1 LVRRIDSEAAI
12 PQAPPPKRHPYDQWS
27 PDARALDLVGDKWTL
42 LIVRDL
48 AAGPRRFVE
57 LQRVLPGIST
67 EQLRSRLNRMVADG
81 MLTRKR
87 YREVPPRVDYEL
99 TDRARELMPI
109 LGELARWGLEWA
121 WGPPRS
127 TEAVDI
133 GAIFRLAPGL
143 LRPSAETQGTVE
155 FTLLHTREGGAA
167 ASYSVTASERTVT
180 IEEQEAGDPNARVSG
195 DLAAWVATFSP
206 QHDRSRLTVTGDQAL
221 AERMLDGLVAASAS
235 AVARIVAA

>member
-1 LVRRIDSEAAI
+1 
-12 PQAPPPKRHPYDQWS
+12 
-27 PDARALDLVGDKWTL
+27 

-99 TDRARELMPI
+99 TDRARDLMPI
-109 LGELARWGLEWA
+109 LGELARWGFEWA
-121 WGPPRS
+121 WGPPRPS
-127 TEAVDI
+127 EAIDI

-143 LRPSAETQGTVE
+143 LAPAAGTQGTVE
-155 FTLLHTREGGAA
+155 FTLHANQEGGVA
-167 ASYSVTASERTVT
+167 ASYSLTASPHKVT
-180 IEEQEAGDPNARVSG
+180 IEEREADNPDARVSG
-195 DLAAWVATFSP
+195 DLAAWVSAFSP
-206 QHDRSRLTVTGDQAL
+206 QHDRSGLALTGDRAL
-221 AERMLDGLVAASAS
+221 AERLLDGLVA
-235 AVARIVAA
+235 VTVAAGAAARTFAA

>member
-1 LVRRIDSEAAI
+1 MSNV
-12 PQAPPPKRHPYDQWS
+12 PPPKRHPYDQWS

-87 YREVPPRVDYEL
+87 YREVPPRVDYAL
-99 TDRARELMPI
+99 TKRARELMPV
-109 LGELARWGLEWA
+109 LAELARWGYEWA
-121 WGPPRS
+121 WGPPRES
-127 TEAVDI
+127 EAVDL

-143 LRPSAETQGTVE
+143 VSADGCGRGTIELTVE
-155 FTLLHTREGGAA
+155 NDE
-167 ASYSVTASERTVT
+167 ERTRYSCT
-180 IEEQEAGDPNARVSG
+180 ISSNGVEVREVESGHADARVAGDQSAWVRALSPEGDRRGLTISG
-195 DLAAWVATFSP
+195 DRSLA
-206 QHDRSRLTVTGDQAL
+206 DKLLDCLG
-221 AERMLDGLVAASAS
+221 AESHHHTPHA
-235 AVARIVAA
+235 AVA

>member
-1 LVRRIDSEAAI
+1 
-12 PQAPPPKRHPYDQWS
+12 
-27 PDARALDLVGDKWTL
+27 

-99 TDRARELMPI
+99 TDRSRELMPI
-109 LGELARWGLEWA
+109 LGELARWGFEWA
-121 WGPPRS
+121 WGPPRTS
-127 TEAVDI
+127 EAVDI

-143 LRPSAETQGTVE
+143 LVPAADTQGTVE
-155 FTLLHTREGGAA
+155 FTMHATHEGGVA
-167 ASYSVTASERTVT
+167 ASYSLTASSRQVT
-180 IEEQEAGDPNARVSG
+180 IEEREAEGPDARVSG
-195 DLAAWVATFSP
+195 DQAAWVAAFSP
-206 QHDRSRLTVTGDQAL
+206 QHDRSRLTLSGDRAL
-221 AERMLDGLVAASAS
+221 AERLLDGLVAVSPAA
-235 AVARIVAA
+235 AAGTVAA

>member
-1 LVRRIDSEAAI
+1 M
-12 PQAPPPKRHPYDQWS
+12 
-27 PDARALDLVGDKWTL
+27 

-48 AAGPRRFVE
+48 STGPRRFVE

-109 LGELARWGLEWA
+109 LGELARWGYEWA
-121 WGPPRS
+121 WSPPRTS
-127 TEAVDI
+127 ESVDI

-143 LRPSAETQGTVE
+143 LRDAHLRGTVQCTVE
-155 FTLLHTREGGAA
+155 ADPPRTYTLTL
-167 ASYSVTASERTVT
+167 SRTEAT
-180 IEEQEAGDPNARVSG
+180 IEEHASGAADALVTGGPHAWIEA
-195 DLAAWVATFSP
+195 FSP
-206 QHDRSRLTVTGDQAL
+206 QHGRGGLEVSGDRAL
-221 AERMLDGLVAASAS
+221 ANRMLDALAGASPAESAAASANPG
-235 AVARIVAA
+235 AAAAA

>member
-1 LVRRIDSEAAI
+1 M
-12 PQAPPPKRHPYDQWS
+12 
-27 PDARALDLVGDKWTL
+27 
-42 LIVRDL
+42 RDL

-109 LGELARWGLEWA
+109 LGELARWGFEWA

-127 TEAVDI
+127 AEAIDI

-143 LRPSAETQGTVE
+143 LAPEAGTQGTIE
-155 FTLLHTREGGAA
+155 LSTDATHEGGAA
-167 ASYSVTASERTVT
+167 ASYSLSASPHRVT
-180 IEEQEAGDPNARVSG
+180 IEQRKADNPDARVSG
-195 DLAAWVATFSP
+195 DQTAWVSAFSP
-206 QHDRSRLTVTGDQAL
+206 QHDRSGLTFTGDRAL
-221 AERMLDGLVAASAS
+221 AERLLDGLAAVSARAGARTVAA
-235 AVARIVAA
+235 